1 MFLHTL
7 EVEDDSQNIRDC
19 VGFEQIHA
27 FKTLQLDGYEIQ
39 VLRAFHDP
47 KEECLIYLI
56 RDSEGKTLLYA
67 NDTGYFPENT
77 WEALR
82 GTAIDCV
89 SLDCTL
95 GKDKTLESGHM
106 GLHANRKVI
115 ERLKEYGCI
124 HEKTRIVLTHFSHNG
139 GWLHEELEAETK
151 VEGLTIA
158 YDGMVLEI

>member
-1 MFLHTL
+1 M
-7 EVEDDSQNIRDC
+7 
-19 VGFEQIHA
+19 
-27 FKTLQLDGYEIQ
+27 
-39 VLRAFHDP
+39 
-47 KEECLIYLI
+47 
-56 RDSEGKTLLYA
+56 
-67 NDTGYFPENT
+67 
-77 WEALR
+77 
-82 GTAIDCV
+82 